1 VTLRYVERAAP
12 VLAAIGAYVLLE
24 GVDIGAEPEATP
36 DERLAVWEL
45 VMTASVVA
53 WTVLAGVG
61 VRMLRDPEAATGVTS
76 WRRVVGSAKGYFAA
90 VYGAVAFPLVF
101 VGLTGIGNPTIL
113 TGQQWKNVVLH
124 LIGGAAILPLLVV
137 VKQIH
142 AQAQD
147 SGTWSPTA
155 ASIARIGAMRRSLHV
170 ATAAVGAIIAL
181 AVIGTGA
188 LRDAVASVGLEPLP
202 DTFVIVYG
210 AWYTGVLAAIY
221 LHAFGAVEHRA
232 RRILDDAAPLRDPTG
247 ESADAVSASV
257 ALRTV
262 LGQELGLGGDARKNL
277 EGLVVVMSPLIGAIL
292 TRLGGL

>member
-1 VTLRYVERAAP
+1 MTLRYLERAAP

-24 GVDIGAEPEATP
+24 GIDIGAEPEATP
-36 DERLAVWEL
+36 DDRLAVWEL

-61 VRMLRDPEAATGVTS
+61 ARMLRDPEAVTGVMS

-90 VYGAVAFPLVF
+90 VYGAVAFALVF
-101 VGLTGIGNPTIL
+101 MGLTGVGNPTIL

-124 LIGGAAILPLLVV
+124 LVGAVAILPLLVV

-147 SGTWSPTA
+147 PGSWSPTA
-155 ASIARIGAMRRSLHV
+155 VSIARIGAMRRSLHV

-188 LRDAVASVGLEPLP
+188 LRDAVASAGLEPLP
-202 DTFVIVYG
+202 DTFVLVYG

-232 RRILDDAAPLRDPTG
+232 RRIVDDAAPLRDPTG
-247 ESADAVSASV
+247 ESADAFSASV
-257 ALRTV
+257 ALRTT